1 MAVISPRRAPAET
14 TTMNTRLAATI
25 AKNAPAA
32 KMAHDAHRAAIIRK
46 AEAIIAAMGRQ
57 TETPNW
63 SDAATLEKV
72 REDLNETMRFLGV

>member
-1 MAVISPRRAPAET
+1 MNRMAQKTAQQ
-14 TTMNTRLAATI
+14 
-25 AKNAPAA
+25 APAA
-32 KMAHDAHRAAIIRK
+32 KAAHDAHRDAIIRK

-72 REDLNETMRFLGV
+72 REDLNETLRFLGV

>member
-1 MAVISPRRAPAET
+1 
-14 TTMNTRLAATI
+14 MNTRLAATI

-32 KMAHDAHRAAIIRK
+32 KAAHDAHRDAIIRK

-72 REDLNETMRFLGV
+72 REDLNETLRFLGT